1 MAYTQEQIEWLHD
14 NGKMPDWAYFQQNGK
29 TAQQNYVEATRRAK
43 EKILKRYEEQQA
55 EARRKAEEREM
66 EKKLDAERQ
75 RSHELTCELKFHRQL
90 IHLLYPDLDRKLG
103 ECSGGENQNES

>member
-1 MAYTQEQIEWLHD
+1 MIKERECYNTMAYTQEQIEWLHD

-55 EARRKAEEREM
+55 EVRRKAEEKEL
-66 EKKLDAERQ
+66 EKKLEAEL
-75 RSHELTCELKFHRQL
+75 EKKLEKTLEKALDDLLKGF
-90 IHLLYPDLDRKLG
+90 K
-103 ECSGGENQNES
+103 